1 MHQSTPSSLKHRVK
15 GLALVAALAG
25 AFVAVGGGIGQAASN
40 AINVEAESQIEKLTY
55 CYARG
60 TDAIGRGDLAG
71 GKSIYTGCFT
81 NDAEVSVYFPGTDT
95 NGPPDFVTT
104 GTDSWADFVE
114 SVFTGNGYTATQH
127 HMGNVEVQLS
137 GNQATMSSYL
147 HATHVVDNGTIDVA
161 NGTYADEVVKQNGQ
175 WKIKR
180 RVLKLITFINLGT
193 PAP

>member
-1 MHQSTPSSLKHRVK
+1 MHQLTQSPLTHRFK
-15 GLALVAALAG
+15 ALALVAVLAG
-25 AFVAVGGGIGQAASN
+25 AFVAASGSIGQAASGGSSP
-40 AINVEAESQIEKLTY
+40 ETESQIEKLTY

-60 TDAIGRGDLAG
+60 TDAIGRGDLAQ
-71 GKSIYTGCFT
+71 GKSIYHGCFT
-81 NDAEVSVYFPGTDT
+81 SDAEVSVYFPGTNT

-104 GTDSWADFVE
+104 GTDSWGDFVA
-114 SVFTGNGYTATQH
+114 SVFSGNGYTATQH
-127 HMGNVEVQLS
+127 HMGNVEVQVG

-147 HATHVVDNGTIDVA
+147 HATHVVENGTIDVA

-193 PAP
+193 PVP